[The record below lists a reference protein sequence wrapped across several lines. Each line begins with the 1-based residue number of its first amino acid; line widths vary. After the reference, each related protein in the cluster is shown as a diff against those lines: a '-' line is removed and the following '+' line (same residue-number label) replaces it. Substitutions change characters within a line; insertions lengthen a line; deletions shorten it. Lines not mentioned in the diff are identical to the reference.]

1 MRKSILTIGD
11 SKALNSVFNT
21 IFKGAFNVSSVCNH
35 FQAYQYLQSNTF
47 SDLIIIDIADSASE
61 NFYFLKHIST
71 SSLFCNI
78 PKVVI
83 SKSTDV
89 NLKKEIMDLGASYF
103 LSMPFD
109 PINLS
114 RKVKEIM
121 FEKDGVFQKLSPFQ
135 KSWDFQN

>member
-1 MRKSILTIGD
+1 MRKSILTIED

-21 IFKGAFNVSSVCNH
+21 IFKKEFEVSSVSNH
-35 FQAYQYLQSNTF
+35 FQAYRHLQSNLF
-47 SDLIIIDIADSASE
+47 SDLIIINIADSSSD
-61 NFYFLKHIST
+61 NFQFLKHSAT

-83 SKSTDV
+83 SKSTDA
-89 NLKKEIMDLGASYF
+89 NLKRETMNLGASFF

-109 PINLS
+109 PIMLS

-121 FEKDGVFQKLSPFQ
+121 FEKDKI
-135 KSWDFQN
+135 FQN